1 MTFKMKHADK
11 IVGFFILVALVF
23 MISVMIVILLNKR
36 IFIKD
41 PLYKSEFNTAKG
53 LTVNMPIKLSGFEI
67 GQLKTIDLNDEN
79 KVDVTFIIYKKWKDK
94 ITLNSVLDLSVS
106 PIGIGSE
113 GLVLYPGRFIE
124 GTENEGLPSGSFV
137 FSTQSLEG
145 KELIASGK
153 ANKPKTT
160 DSITEVVENVNLL
173 ITDIDAIVKGQGEG
187 PLNDTLYSLQSA
199 IDNVN
204 QITSDLTLLSEQ
216 LQSPEGLIP
225 TLLASP
231 GSTIDKLFN
240 DNEELYGEIY
250 GSLEGLD
257 STINNLVQLS
267 SSLVGMT
274 PEINLMLQE
283 LTVSLQEA
291 QKVMEGL
298 KNNPLLKGGI
308 TEEKQVKKSK
318 TTIREE
324 EF

>member
-1 MTFKMKHADK
+1 M
-11 IVGFFILVALVF
+11 
-23 MISVMIVILLNKR
+23 
-36 IFIKD
+36 
-41 PLYKSEFNTAKG
+41 
-53 LTVNMPIKLSGFEI
+53 
-67 GQLKTIDLNDEN
+67 
-79 KVDVTFIIYKKWKDK
+79 
-94 ITLNSVLDLSVS
+94 
-106 PIGIGSE
+106 
-113 GLVLYPGRFIE
+113 
-124 GTENEGLPSGSFV
+124 
-137 FSTQSLEG
+137 
-145 KELIASGK
+145 
-153 ANKPKTT
+153 
-160 DSITEVVENVNLL
+160 VENVNLL